1 MILTLSV
8 TPGSDAVL
16 HISRIEFE
24 LRRTLIYLGPAELIQ
39 TPIFIPSEPKSK
51 GK

>member
-1 MILTLSV
+1 MILTLNV
-8 TPGSDAVL
+8 RPGSDAVL

-24 LRRTLIYLGPAELIQ
+24 LRPTLIYLGLAQLIQ
-39 TPIFIPSEPKSK
+39 TPIFIPSEPNSK